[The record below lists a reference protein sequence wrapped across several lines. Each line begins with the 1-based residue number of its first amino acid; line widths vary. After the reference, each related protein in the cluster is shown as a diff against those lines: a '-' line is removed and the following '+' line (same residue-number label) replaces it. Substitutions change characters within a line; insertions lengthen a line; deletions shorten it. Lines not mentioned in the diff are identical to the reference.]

1 MERGWWSWGKAS
13 LIRLWAH
20 KKSPMI
26 LLRVEA
32 AADERGMT
40 WAKYQALERTK
51 TSRVWTLWRR
61 TGSLLLAQVR
71 RVDWRPART
80 LVQVEDTEA
89 VKVGQISKPSTL
101 IEEAACSQGRGQSWR
116 PSHEPRPRMR
126 VEDGPSRS
134 LEGQSDGVHLDYVRE
149 VAA

>member
-1 MERGWWSWGKAS
+1 MS
-13 LIRLWAH
+13 
-20 KKSPMI
+20 

-71 RVDWRPART
+71 RVDWMPART
-80 LVQVEDTEA
+80 LVQVED
-89 VKVGQISKPSTL
+89 
-101 IEEAACSQGRGQSWR
+101 
-116 PSHEPRPRMR
+116 
-126 VEDGPSRS
+126 
-134 LEGQSDGVHLDYVRE
+134 
-149 VAA
+149 